1 MNLMIERDEMELN
14 RKLLRVK
21 RYQINSFQPE
31 KSVGRLQHEHNRF
44 RMGQTFVIHRVS
56 CRNPV
61 RCVPLFEEMFCY
73 IHWKDAELGRKCHN
87 ITSIS
92 SKMFESIRKSHS
104 GQEYLLLVNADLL
117 L

>member
-87 ITSIS
+87 ITRIGIF
-92 SKMFESIRKSHS
+92 KD
-104 GQEYLLLVNADLL
+104 V
-117 L
+117 